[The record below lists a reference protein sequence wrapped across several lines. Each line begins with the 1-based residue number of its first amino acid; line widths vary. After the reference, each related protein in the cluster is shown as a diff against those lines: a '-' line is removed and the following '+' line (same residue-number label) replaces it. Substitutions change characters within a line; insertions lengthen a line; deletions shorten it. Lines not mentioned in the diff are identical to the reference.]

1 MNQVWTPSFR
11 HFPPKK
17 LVGFQLEMSLTQ
29 NRTGELW
36 QRFMQNRHLI
46 QHTPTADRFSMQIY
60 PAGYFSSFNPAT
72 PFNKWAV
79 AEVPDFTL
87 VPEGMETIEIPGGMY
102 ACFLYKG
109 SSADTRIFTYI
120 FQEWLPACGYELD
133 DRPHFEILG
142 ERYKNLDSESEEMI
156 CIPVK
161 PIQSDNGQSD
171 SSGN

>member
-102 ACFLYKG
+102 ACFFTKALLRIRG
-109 SSADTRIFTYI
+109 FSPISFRNGFRLADMSWMIV
-120 FQEWLPACGYELD
+120 P
-133 DRPHFEILG
+133 ILRFW
-142 ERYKNLDSESEEMI
+142 ESVTKNWI
-156 CIPVK
+156 RNPK
-161 PIQSDNGQSD
+161 N
-171 SSGN
+171 

>member
-1 MNQVWTPSFR
+1 MNTDQTPEFQIIS
-11 HFPPKK
+11 PKK
-17 LVGFQLEMSLTQ
+17 LVGFQLNMSLIQ

-36 QRFMQNRHLI
+36 QQFMRNRHLI
-46 QHTPTADRFSMQIY
+46 QNSMSADLLSMQIH
-60 PAGYFSSFNPAT
+60 PAGYFSDFNPAK
-72 PFNKWAV
+72 PFTKWAV
-79 AEVPDFTL
+79 AEVHDFNL

-120 FQEWLPACGYELD
+120 FQEWLPGSGYELD

-142 ERYKNLDSESEEMI
+142 ERYKNMDPESEELI

-161 PIQSDNGQSD
+161 LGS
-171 SSGN
+171 